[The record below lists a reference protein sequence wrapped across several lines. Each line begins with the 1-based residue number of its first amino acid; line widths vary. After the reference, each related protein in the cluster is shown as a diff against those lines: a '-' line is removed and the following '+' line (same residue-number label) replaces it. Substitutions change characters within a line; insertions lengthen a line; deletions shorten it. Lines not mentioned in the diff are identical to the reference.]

1 MAGEAKQTKGIRPNF
16 DGFNED
22 QWSAYKLATTDGNKF
37 HLFYGGAGSGKSWL
51 ILFIVLL
58 RAIRARNTRH
68 AIFRLTR
75 NSCEQTLFNKTLYE
89 VLDAGFPGL
98 REQIEAKGGFHHSK
112 LMVTLPNGSEI
123 YFNGLDENR
132 TSKVLGDEF
141 NTVWLNEC
149 NEDGLGYA
157 QVSTLM
163 SRLRMRSTTE
173 DGALLKNKMFFDCNP
188 RFYSDWEYKAFILH
202 VNPEDGDAMPREHQW
217 VSQKLRTESNIDNL
231 SPDYVEGMET
241 MGAGARRRY
250 LEGEWSDEN
259 TNALF
264 IEKLFVDYRIPR
276 PETVN
281 RPALVLAMLAEQ
293 GIELNRITV
302 CSDPATKGNVKNDLH
317 GITVQGK
324 AGYGKDAH
332 AYVLADYSCHG
343 SPIEVCDIIAKA
355 YKEWGASR
363 VVMEDNAGGR
373 WLESTIIQH
382 SPHLPLKFVNANTRT
397 GDKTA
402 RAEPVAGMYEQGK
415 VHHVGTFRELEAQMC
430 DWGSPASRKKS
441 PDRMDAVVWGIIEL
455 LDLHQEAKP
464 DPSGGAASRYRRLR

>member
-1 MAGEAKQTKGIRPNF
+1 
-16 DGFNED
+16 
-22 QWSAYKLATTDGNKF
+22 
-37 HLFYGGAGSGKSWL
+37 
-51 ILFIVLL
+51 
-58 RAIRARNTRH
+58 
-68 AIFRLTR
+68 
-75 NSCEQTLFNKTLYE
+75 
-89 VLDAGFPGL
+89 
-98 REQIEAKGGFHHSK
+98 
-112 LMVTLPNGSEI
+112 MVTLPNGSEI

-259 TNALF
+259 SNALF
-264 IEKLFVDYRIPR
+264 TEAMFNN
-276 PETVN
+276 N
-281 RPALVLAMLAEQ
+281 REPKSEAYQTPAQILAMLAD
-293 GIELNRITV
+293 RDITLDRLTIAV
-302 CSDPATKGNVKNDLH
+302 DPATKGDVKNDLH
-317 GITVQGK
+317 GITVQAISGSG
-324 AGYGKDAH
+324 ADAH
-332 AYVLADYSCHG
+332 VYVLADYSRHG
-343 SPIEVCDIIAKA
+343 SPLEVCDTIAEA
-355 YKEWGASR
+355 YRLWGASR
-363 VVMEDNAGGR
+363 VVLEDNAGGR
-373 WLESTIIQH
+373 WLESTIVQH
-382 SPHLPLKFVNANTRT
+382 SSHLPLKFVNANTT
-397 GDKTA
+397 TANKTS
-402 RAEPVAGMYEQGK
+402 RAEPVAAQYERRV
-415 VHHVGTFRELEAQMC
+415 VHHVGKFPELEAQMC

-441 PDRMDAVVWGIIEL
+441 PDRMDALVWGITEL
-455 LDLHQEAKP
+455 LDLNKEKKP
-464 DPSGGAASRYRRLR
+464 DPSGGGAYRYKRLR